1 MLNVKQGSCEY
12 QFLKSLG
19 TGMTR
24 PGSEPRSADCEAVAL
39 TLSNRAGLVR
49 QYSSLGL
56 NRLSFTLSLPT
67 SETTN
72 VWQLF
77 HI

>member
-19 TGMTR
+19 TGMTQ

-39 TLSNRAGLVR
+39 TLSDRAGLVR
-49 QYSSLGL
+49 QYSSLVVK
-56 NRLSFTLSLPT
+56 SA
-67 SETTN
+67 
-72 VWQLF
+72 LF
-77 HI
+77 YFKPPYF